1 MENDAKKIEKLL
13 TRNISEIIE
22 KDHLEKA
29 LKSGKKL
36 RIKLGIDPTGP
47 KIHLGR
53 AIALWKLKEFQ
64 DLGHQIVLIIGDFT
78 GMLGDPSDKKSGR
91 PMLTKE
97 QIKKN
102 MAEYPKQIG
111 KILDIKKVEF
121 RYNSEWLSKLNLK
134 DVIHLA
140 SLFTVHQMINRRNFK
155 ERFESEEQIG
165 LHEFLYP
172 LLQGYDSVATRA
184 DVEIGGT
191 DQLFNL
197 KAGRKIQELCGQPSQ
212 DILIL
217 EMLVGLDGQKMSTS
231 AANVVNITD
240 EPNDIYG
247 KIMSM
252 KDEFIPEY
260 FLRCANLAQKELSK
274 IKIGLENKT
283 LDPFKA
289 KNNLAYEIVALYCGK
304 DSAEKAKNYFK
315 ETFQEKKAPADA
327 PEIKIKKGE
336 ELAKILL
343 ENEIISSKTE
353 FRRLIKENAIEAN
366 GKVVSDVHYA
376 PDKTSVIRV
385 GKNKFLRLIF

>member
-1 MENDAKKIEKLL
+1 MKNEAEKIEKLL

-22 KDHLEKA
+22 KEHLEKS

-78 GMLGDPSDKKSGR
+78 GMLGDPSDKASAR
-91 PMLTKE
+91 PMLAKE

-102 MAEYPKQIG
+102 MADYPKQIG
-111 KILDIKKVEF
+111 RILDIKKVEF

-134 DVIHLA
+134 DVVHLA

-172 LLQGYDSVATRA
+172 LLQGYDSVAIKA
-184 DVEIGGT
+184 DAEIGGT

-197 KAGRKIQELCGQPSQ
+197 KAGRKIQELCGQASQ
-212 DILIL
+212 DIMML
-217 EMLVGLDGQKMSTS
+217 EMLAGLDGQKMSTT
-231 AANVVNITD
+231 AGNVVNITD

-247 KIMSM
+247 KIMSV
-252 KDEFIPEY
+252 KDELISEY
-260 FLRCANLAQKELSK
+260 FSRCTNLEEEKLDE
-274 IKIGLENKT
+274 IKNGLKNKT
-283 LDPFKA
+283 LDPFRA
-289 KNNLAYEIVALYCGK
+289 KNNLAYEITALYCGK
-304 DSAEKAKNYFK
+304 DSAEKAGDYFR
-315 ETFQEKKAPADA
+315 ETFQEKKAPAGA

-336 ELAKILL
+336 ELADILL
-343 ENEIISSKTE
+343 ENKIISSKTE
-353 FRRLIKENAIEAN
+353 FRILLKENAIESG

-385 GKNKFLRLIF
+385 GKNKFLKLIL